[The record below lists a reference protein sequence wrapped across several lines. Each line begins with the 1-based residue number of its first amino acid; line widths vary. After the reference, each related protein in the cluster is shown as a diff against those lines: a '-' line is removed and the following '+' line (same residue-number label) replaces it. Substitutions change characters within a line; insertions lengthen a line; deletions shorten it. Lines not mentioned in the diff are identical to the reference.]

1 MFLLYVLL
9 AFAQGA
15 VQSSNPSTNEPKGQA
30 VAPIVYSHDAEANE
44 LFLKAREY
52 YSKSD
57 PRIPGGKLANARE
70 AIKLYEQAVKK
81 DPKFALAYVEISRA
95 WLQLSYSDPDGLSNE
110 EVLPP
115 ARAAVRKALVLDKN
129 LAEAHRELASLSYNI
144 DYDWKSA
151 EREYKLVL
159 QLEPD
164 NATAHGNYAAYL
176 GSMGRFDEAL
186 KEAKTAEDLRP
197 SLATDLTLARIHYSM
212 RRYDIA
218 AEYCR
223 KALKRQENVLGH
235 FFLGFIHVA
244 RQEYDEAIKEFKTA
258 AGFSKNGGALAG
270 LAYGYAVAGKKVEA
284 LEIIREMKTSPAGG
298 LIVPY
303 RLAAVYLALGDK
315 DQAIEWLRRD
325 YAQKGNWMN
334 QLKVDPVMDPLRSD
348 PRFKHLMRQMKF
360 TE

>member
-1 MFLLYVLL
+1 MYGWGL
-9 AFAQGA
+9 AR
-15 VQSSNPSTNEPKGQA
+15 PS
-30 VAPIVYSHDAEANE
+30 IIYSHNIEANE
-44 LFLKAREY
+44 LFVEAREY
-52 YSKSD
+52 YSRSD

-70 AIKLYEQAVKK
+70 AIKLYEEAVKK
-81 DPKFALAYVEISRA
+81 DPGFALAYVELSRA
-95 WLQLSYSDPDGLSNE
+95 WLQLSYSHADGLSNK

-115 ARAAVRKALVLDKN
+115 AKAAVLKALALNNN
-129 LAEAHRELASLSYNI
+129 LAEAHRALASLCYNI
-144 DYDWKSA
+144 DYDWKKA
-151 EREYKLVL
+151 EREYRLVL
-159 QLEPD
+159 KLEPD
-164 NATAHGNYAAYL
+164 NANAHGNYAAYL
-176 GSMGRFDEAL
+176 ASMGRFDEAVY
-186 KEAKTAEDLRP
+186 EAKRAEALRP

-212 RRYDIA
+212 RSYDIA
-218 AEYCR
+218 SEYCR
-223 KALKRQENVLGH
+223 KALERQENVLGH

-244 RQEYDEAIKEFKTA
+244 HQEHNEAIKEFKTA

-270 LAYGYAVAGKKVEA
+270 LAYGYAVAGKKDEA
-284 LEIIREMKTSPAGG
+284 LKIITELKTTHEGG

-348 PRFKHLMRQMKF
+348 PRFKRLMRQMKF